1 MYGCSVVSRGRRC
14 FGQECGSL
22 EVLKDADGFGEWPWK
37 PKFFG
42 GSVLERSRV
51 GGEEGRL
58 DLAEFGAEIELRS
71 PSRYGE
77 YPVLGRSARW
87 GR

>member
-1 MYGCSVVSRGRRC
+1 MGVALSLEGAVALAR
-14 FGQECGSL
+14 ECGSL
-22 EVLKDADGFGEWPWK
+22 EVLKDADGFGEWLWK
-37 PKFFG
+37 PKFLG
-42 GSVLERSRV
+42 GSVLVRSRV
-51 GGEEGRL
+51 GGEEGKL
-58 DLAEFGAEIELRS
+58 DLAEFGADIDVRS

>member
-1 MYGCSVVSRGRRC
+1 
-14 FGQECGSL
+14 
-22 EVLKDADGFGEWPWK
+22 
-37 PKFFG
+37 
-42 GSVLERSRV
+42 VLECSRV
-51 GGEEGRL
+51 GGEEGKL
-58 DLAEFGAEIELRS
+58 DLAEFGAEIDVRS